1 MRFLS
6 TNPLVNNTQALA
18 AFDSL
23 RPYIKKLQEI
33 AQHGGYGV
41 EEGFINV
48 PFDETLLNT
57 VVSLK
62 EKMAGD
68 GLKYI
73 ILVGIGGSSLGA
85 KAVYDALF
93 GHYDVL
99 QPARTPKLFF
109 VESIDFKLLRLLTDF
124 LADKDPREVL
134 VNIIS
139 KSGETIETST
149 NAQHLLSRLPKL
161 KDRIVITTSQKST
174 GSIPTLEIP
183 QKVGGRF
190 SVFTA
195 VGLFPL
201 LCANINV
208 VSLLEGAMEIRRLA
222 LDEDPKRNTVAMS
235 AIATFLNSRN
245 GKDITNTFLFGP
257 RLESLGKWN
266 IQLIAETLGKEGKG
280 ITPTVS
286 IGSNDLHTTYQLY
299 MDGPKDKF
307 FTFVN
312 TQKQD
317 GGVADAV
324 YKAVKGS
331 FAENGLPFVELLL
344 DDITEKELG
353 AFMQFKMMEV
363 LYLAKLMGVSPF
375 GQPEVEKY
383 KKAVG

>member
-1 MRFLS
+1 
-6 TNPLVNNTQALA
+6 
-18 AFDSL
+18 
-23 RPYIKKLQEI
+23 
-33 AQHGGYGV
+33 
-41 EEGFINV
+41 
-48 PFDETLLNT
+48 
-57 VVSLK
+57 
-62 EKMAGD
+62 
-68 GLKYI
+68 
-73 ILVGIGGSSLGA
+73 
-85 KAVYDALF
+85 
-93 GHYDVL
+93 
-99 QPARTPKLFF
+99 
-109 VESIDFKLLRLLTDF
+109 
-124 LADKDPREVL
+124 
-134 VNIIS
+134 
-139 KSGETIETST
+139 
-149 NAQHLLSRLPKL
+149 
-161 KDRIVITTSQKST
+161 
-174 GSIPTLEIP
+174 
-183 QKVGGRF
+183 F

-312 TQKQD
+312 THKQD
-317 GGVADAV
+317 GGVADAI